1 MVGQLNVDEQFL
13 LFLNLSGTFYIYYII
28 LFIISFNSYIIHL
41 FYIPLSAVIGRKLKL
56 CCILSC
62 SHHLK
67 CLSIAQSL

>member
-41 FYIPLSAVIGRKLKL
+41 FYIPLSAVIGR
-56 CCILSC
+56 
-62 SHHLK
+62 SHRWDLY
-67 CLSIAQSL
+67 